1 MNLPPDPTL
10 PEAPA
15 PGHGITPIAI
25 EEEMR
30 RSYLDYAMSVIVARA
45 LPDVRDGLKPV
56 HRRILFSMQESG
68 YDHNKPFR
76 KSARIVG
83 DVMGKY
89 HPHGDTA
96 IYDAM
101 VRMAQD
107 FSMRLPLID
116 GQGNFGSMDGDS
128 AAAMRYTEA
137 RLALAAHALLEDIE
151 RETVDFQPNY
161 DESAREPIVLP
172 AGFPNLLVNGAG
184 GIAVGMATNI
194 PPHNLGE
201 IIDACCACIDT
212 PKITVEDLIRDY
224 VPGPDFPTG
233 GIVLGKGGILSA
245 YRTGRGSIIMRGK
258 TTIEDIRKDRPAII
272 VHEVPYQ
279 VNKARMIE
287 IMAEAVRDKRI
298 EGIADLR
305 DESDRDGVRVVIEL
319 KRDAEPKVVL
329 NQLYRYT
336 PLESSF
342 GIIMLA
348 LDGGQPR
355 LMNLKEILDAFVAF
369 REEVVRR
376 RTVFELGRARD
387 KAHILAGLAVAVA
400 NIDEVIQLIRAAKDP
415 QIAREKLMARAWPA
429 TEVAPMIA
437 LLDEPG
443 HKVENGKYRLSE
455 AQAKA
460 ILELRLHRLT
470 GLERDKIGADLK
482 ELGRQIERYLVLLAS
497 RPELY
502 KLLRQELVAMKEKF
516 ANPRR
521 TAFEEGEADAET
533 DEDLIQREEMVVT
546 VTNTGYIKR
555 VPLSTYR
562 AQRRGGKG
570 RTGMATKEEDFVSQV
585 FVAITHT
592 PMLFFSST
600 GIAYKLKVY
609 RLPIGTPTS
618 RGKALVNLLPL
629 KEGETITTVMP
640 LPEDETT
647 WDSLFVMFATRSGDV
662 RRNRLS
668 DFASIWATGKIAMKL
683 APGDALVRVRTCTEA
698 EDVFLCTRAGKSIR
712 FSVGDIRVF
721 AGRTSTGV
729 RGIKLAD
736 DDHVISMSLLRH
748 VEFGTEE
755 RDAYLRLAAQRRR
768 AEGMEEAAPGEDG
781 NGASAPVKLAEAR
794 AAELAAAEE
803 FILSVTENGFGKRS
817 SAYEYRLAN
826 RGGQGI
832 ANIEVSARNGAVV
845 ASFPVKDGDQIM
857 MVTDGGQLIRI
868 PVGDIRIAGRS
879 TQGVILFK
887 TAEGEHVVSVTRLR
901 EPEESEKN
909 GNGGD
914 QLTAISGRQ
923 QPETDV
929 AAES

>member
-1 MNLPPDPTL
+1 LNLPPDPTL
-10 PEAPA
+10 PEAPV
-15 PGHGITPIAI
+15 PGQGITPIAI

-68 YDHNKPFR
+68 YDHGKPYR

-89 HPHGDTA
+89 HPHGDAA

-107 FSMRLPLID
+107 FAMRLPLID
-116 GQGNFGSMDGDS
+116 GQGNFGSMDGDG

-137 RLALAAHALLEDIE
+137 RLALAAHALLDDIE
-151 RETVDFQPNY
+151 RDTVDFQPNY
-161 DESAREPIVLP
+161 DESSKEPVVLP

-201 IIDACCACIDT
+201 IIDACCACIDN
-212 PKITVEDLIRDY
+212 PEVTVEDLIRDH

-233 GIVLGKGGILSA
+233 GLILGKAGIHAA
-245 YRTGRGSIIMRGK
+245 YRTGRGGIVMRGK
-258 TTIEDIRKDRPAII
+258 TTIEEIRKDRTAII

-305 DESDRDGVRVVIEL
+305 DESDRDGVRVVVEL

-342 GIIMLA
+342 GINMLA

-355 LMNLKEILDAFVAF
+355 LMGLKEILQAFIAF

-376 RTVFELGRARD
+376 RTVFELGKARE
-387 KAHILAGLAVAVA
+387 KAHVLAGLAVAVA
-400 NIDEVIQLIRAAKDP
+400 NIDEVIALIRAAKDP
-415 QIAREKLMARAWPA
+415 QVAKEKLMAKAWPA
-429 TEVAPMIA
+429 TEVAAMIA

-455 AQAKA
+455 PQAKA

-482 ELGRQIERYLVLLAS
+482 ELGREIERYLAILAS
-497 RPELY
+497 RAELY
-502 KLLRQELVAMKEKF
+502 KLLRQELVTMKEKF

-521 TAFEEGEADAET
+521 TAFEEGEAEGAE
-533 DEDLIQREEMVVT
+533 EDLIQREDMVVT

-585 FVAITHT
+585 FVANTHT

-600 GIAYKLKVY
+600 GLAYKLKVFK
-609 RLPIGTPTS
+609 LPIGTPTS

-640 LPEDETT
+640 LPEDEAT
-647 WDSLFVMFATRSGDV
+647 WNDLFVMFATRSGDV

-668 DFASIWATGKIAMKL
+668 DFVDVRANGKIAMKL
-683 APGDALVRVRTCTEA
+683 EPGDSLVRVRPCTEN
-698 EDVFLCTRAGKSIR
+698 EDIFLCTRAGKCIR
-712 FSVGDIRVF
+712 FPVGDIRVF

-736 DDHVISMSLLRH
+736 DDYVISMSLLRH
-748 VEFGTEE
+748 IEFNTEE
-755 RDAYLRLAAQRRR
+755 RDAYLRLASQRRR
-768 AEGMEEAAPGEDG
+768 AAGEEEGEAGE
-781 NGASAPVKLAEAR
+781 SAATAVTLDDSRAAVLAE
-794 AAELAAAEE
+794 AEE
-803 FILSVTENGFGKRS
+803 FILSVTENGYGKRS

-832 ANIEVSARNGAVV
+832 ANIDVSARNGAVV
-845 ASFPVKDGDQIM
+845 ASFPVKDADQIM
-857 MVTDGGQLIRI
+857 MVSDGGQLIRI

-887 TAEGEHVVSVTRLR
+887 TAEGERVVSVTRLR
-901 EPEESEKN
+901 EPEENGKN
-909 GNGGD
+909 GDHKADGD
-914 QLTAISGRQ
+914 
-923 QPETDV
+923 P
-929 AAES
+929 AADAPAAGD